1 MSAIITNAGDG
12 GGMIDMLRSGL
23 KISDCQPWVGTDGN
37 SYVTEQRGL
46 TQNTEGATVP
56 NYVARRIENGKATLT
71 KEAWIHLESVMQ
83 DTFKSRLTIVND
95 LYAAG
100 LRYNMPNGMAD
111 IVLQSQRNGDTSPA
125 QISMDGMKEGVTDR
139 FEIDSTLLPL
149 PIIHKDFQMTSR
161 QQATSVKGGLAFDT
175 TNGEKAAR
183 EIAEALEN
191 LVLGQSGTFSYGG
204 GSIYGLTNFPE
215 ADTQVLT
222 APGTTTGAT
231 LVDEIIAMRKKAYDM
246 KVYGPFQLYNSPSW
260 DAVLD
265 TDYSDVKG
273 DNTIRDRV
281 KKISGIMDMKTVD
294 FLDDDQIILVAMRP
308 DVIRMVNGLDLTT
321 ISWQEH
327 GGMLNMF
334 KLMTIQVPQLRAD
347 FNDNTGIVVGA
358 VA

>member
-12 GGMIDMLRSGL
+12 GGMLDMLRNGL
-23 KISDCQPWVGTDGN
+23 SIANCQPWVGTDGN
-37 SYVTEQRGL
+37 SYVTEQHGM
-46 TQNTEGATVP
+46 TTNAEGQSVP
-56 NYVARRIENGKATLT
+56 EYKSRRIENGKATLT
-71 KEAWIHLESVMQ
+71 KEAWIHLEATMQ
-83 DTFKSRLTIVND
+83 STFKSRLTIVSD
-95 LYAAG
+95 IYAAG

-111 IVLQSQRNGDTSPA
+111 IVLQSQRHGDSSPA
-125 QISMDGMKEGVTDR
+125 SISMDGMREAPTDR

-175 TNGEKAAR
+175 TNGEMAAR

-191 LVLGQSGTFSYGG
+191 LVLGQSGAFNYGG
-204 GSIYGLTNFPE
+204 GTIYGLTNYPD
-215 ADTQVLT
+215 ADTQTLT
-222 APGTTTGAT
+222 APGSSTGAT

-260 DAVLD
+260 DALLD
-265 TDYSDVKG
+265 TDYSAVKG

-294 FLDDDQIILVAMRP
+294 FLDDDQILLVAMRP

-334 KLMTIQVPQLRAD
+334 KLMTIQVPQIRSD
-347 FNDNTGIVVGA
+347 FNENTGIVVGA